1 MDKLKI
7 LIIGGTG
14 FIGSQLVN
22 ELHKKGHQIRVL
34 SRNGTRK
41 NVHYKQVEY
50 IKGSVEDKQI
60 ISSVINDIDYV
71 YYFATTTNPKQSE
84 EDLIT
89 DLSSNLI
96 PIVNVLYQC
105 VNKGIKK
112 FIFCS
117 SGGTVYGNQ
126 NKIPINEKSLCNPI
140 SSYGLVK
147 LSIEN
152 YIKYFNHKYNLNYEI
167 LRLSNPYGAN
177 QLTDGTFGI
186 IPTYINAILSD
197 KLISVYGDG
206 EIVRDYIYIDD
217 FITLNLKLLT
227 TKTKNNIINVGTG
240 IGTSIKQLIHKIE
253 TISGK
258 KANVQYLPKRNFD
271 VSVNC
276 LEIQKV
282 QKIYDWKP
290 KISLDEGIKKTL
302 EQIKS
307 V

>member
-1 MDKLKI
+1 MEKLKL

-22 ELHKKGHQIRVL
+22 ELNKKGHQIRVL
-34 SRNGTRK
+34 SRNGARK
-41 NVHYKQVEY
+41 NDCYKQVEY
-50 IKGSVEDKQI
+50 IEGSVGDKQI

-84 EDLIT
+84 KDLIS

-177 QLTDGTFGI
+177 QFTDGTFGI
-186 IPTYINAILSD
+186 IPTYIHAILSD
-197 KLISVYGDG
+197 KLISVYGEG

-217 FITLNLKLLT
+217 FISLNLKLLT
-227 TKTKNNIINVGTG
+227 TTTKNNIINVGTG
-240 IGTSIKQLIHKIE
+240 IGTSIKELIHKIE
-253 TISGK
+253 IISGK

-276 LEIQKV
+276 LEIKKV
-282 QKIYDWKP
+282 QKIYNWKP
-290 KISLDEGIKKTL
+290 TISLDEGIKKTL